1 MNNKHNSLP
10 YFLKKVI
17 YIIEVQCIVKVW
29 GWGLKVI
36 PGLGDKQEIKQGL
49 GIR

>member
-17 YIIEVQCIVKVW
+17 YIIEVQVIVKV
-29 GWGLKVI
+29 WGLKVI